1 MIKTREYLC
10 ILISGRGSNLRSL
23 IESCRKKNFPAE
35 VKLIVSD
42 NPKAP
47 GLKYAKQYK
56 IPFKVI
62 TKNFENTLLKA
73 LDKHNIDIICLA
85 GFMKILSKKFIRQS
99 YRVIVN
105 IHPSLLPK
113 YKGLN
118 THQRAIKNKEKES
131 GCTVH
136 YVNRELDSG
145 DIILQSKVKITKN
158 ETKESLENKI
168 LKKEHI
174 LYPRAINRICRVDP
188 YFIKIGGTI

>member
-1 MIKTREYLC
+1 MIKVKEHLC
-10 ILISGRGSNLRSL
+10 ILISGRGSNLLSI
-23 IESCRKKNFPAE
+23 IESCHRKNFPAKVE
-35 VKLIVSD
+35 LVVSD

-62 TKNFENTLLKA
+62 TKNFENTLLKT

-85 GFMKILSKKFIRQS
+85 GFMKILSKKFIRYS

-105 IHPSLLPK
+105 MHPSLLPK

-118 THQRAIKNKEKES
+118 THQRVLNNKEKFS

-136 YVNRELDSG
+136 YVNGELDSG
-145 DIILQSKVKITKN
+145 DIILQNKVKIAKN
-158 ETKESLENKI
+158 ETKESLEAKI

-174 LYPRAINRICRVDP
+174 LYPKAINKIINIDP

>member
-1 MIKTREYLC
+1 MIKTREHLC

-23 IESCRKKNFPAE
+23 IESCRRKNFPTK
-35 VKLIVSD
+35 VKLVVSD

-47 GLKYAKQYK
+47 GLKYAKQYR

-62 TKNFENTLLKA
+62 TKNFENTLLRI
-73 LDKHNIDIICLA
+73 LEKHSIDIICLA

-99 YRVIVN
+99 YNVIVN

-136 YVNRELDSG
+136 YVNGELDSG
-145 DIILQSKVKITKN
+145 DIILQSKVKIAKN
-158 ETKESLENKI
+158 ETKESLEAKI

-174 LYPRAINRICRVDP
+174 LYPKAINKIINIDP